1 MKKTLKSAI
10 SLILTVIL
18 VFGTLSV
25 AAAKQAVTPVIVV
38 SGMNSF
44 PLTNAQGQQVYP
56 PSGDKITS
64 LVMDNI
70 GPLLGFLV
78 NGDWQKLG
86 DEIIYDVYEDLFAEI
101 ICDEKGN
108 SVNEIKTSIFP
119 KSVDNY
125 PDVFENGEE
134 TEDETGIVKGL
145 IDDIGGENVYF
156 FNYDWRLDPMKH
168 ADDLNAFI
176 ENVKKEK
183 SSDKVT
189 LIPCSMG
196 GTVTNSYLYK
206 YGSDSVDK
214 IIYAMTA
221 IQGLDAVGEVF
232 HRNIDVNVDVL
243 MAYLFSMQRDDLAM
257 QILMSALASFTEITP
272 AITKWLDRF
281 IDNSLEALNDR
292 VYDELMCISFGTMP
306 GFWSLVPDSYY
317 NEAKDIFFGGKI
329 DKTFEGVID
338 NYHNNVQARAE
349 EIMKS
354 ACQSGTEIYVL
365 ASYGYVGGPYTNAAM
380 KQSDCLIE
388 TANQSLW
395 ATTALNGESFPE
407 DYEAIGTK
415 CADKSHNHIS
425 TDGIIDASSC
435 GFPENTWFI
444 KYNKHVGIPYGTDCQ
459 RLLTYLVTSD
469 SYVNVHSDESFPQF
483 MSLNKNTGKLT
494 SLTGEEI
501 KADITSGKAPFFY
514 RLVEI
519 IRNIIVSVKKALGL
533 YGEKV

>member
-10 SLILTVIL
+10 SLILTLIIIS
-18 VFGTLSV
+18 GTVLIS
-25 AAAKQAVTPVIVV
+25 AAKENVTPVIVV

-44 PLTNAQGQQVYP
+44 PLTNESGENIYP
-56 PSGDKITS
+56 PSGDKITG

-70 GPLLGFLV
+70 KPLLGFLV
-78 NGDWQKLG
+78 SGDWQKLG

-101 ICDEKGN
+101 VCDEKGN
-108 SVNEIKTSIFP
+108 SVSKIKTSTFP

-125 PDVFENGEE
+125 PDVFAGGEE
-134 TEDETGIVKGL
+134 TEDEIGIIKGL
-145 IDDIGGENVYF
+145 IEDMGGENVYF

-168 ADDLNAFI
+168 ADDLNAFV

-183 SSDKVT
+183 KCDKVT

-206 YGSDSVDK
+206 YGNGSVNK
-214 IIYAMTA
+214 VIYAMTA

-232 HRNIDVNVDVL
+232 HRKIDVDVDVL
-243 MAYLFSMQRDDLAM
+243 MSYLFSMQRDDLAM

-272 AITKWLDRF
+272 AVTKFVDKF
-281 IDNSLEALNDR
+281 IDDSLEELNDR
-292 VYDELMCISFGTMP
+292 VYDELMVISFGTLP

-317 NEAKDIFFGGKI
+317 DEAKDIFFAGKI
-329 DKTFEGVID
+329 DKTFESVID

-349 EIMKS
+349 EIMK
-354 ACQSGTEIYVL
+354 AAAQSGTEIYVL
-365 ASYGYVGGPYTNAAM
+365 ASYGYVGGPYTNKAM
-380 KQSDCLIE
+380 NQSDCLIE

-395 ATTALNGESFPE
+395 ATTALYGESFGE

-415 CADKSHNHIS
+415 CADKSHNHVS
-425 TDGIIDASSC
+425 TDGIVDASTC

-444 KYNKHVGIPYGTDCQ
+444 KYNKHVGVPYGTDCQ
-459 RLLTYLVTSD
+459 KLMTYLVTSE
-469 SYVNVHSDESFPQF
+469 SYVNVHSNEKYPQF

-494 SLTGEEI
+494 SLTGDEI
-501 KADITSGKAPFFY
+501 KADIASGKSSFFM

-519 IRNIIVSVKKALGL
+519 FRNLYINIRMLFGIG
-533 YGEKV
+533 